1 MLSQPRTTS
10 RFKVEYGSFDVVEP
24 FRLWLGLAR
33 SFNRQYKMSKV
44 EKSKSRKVKK
54 PVHVKVSY
62 MLFLM
67 IQKLQQ
73 DLVSLRIL
81 LGFKF

>member
-1 MLSQPRTTS
+1 
-10 RFKVEYGSFDVVEP
+10 
-24 FRLWLGLAR
+24 
-33 SFNRQYKMSKV
+33 MSKV
-44 EKSKSRKVKK
+44 EKSKSWKVKK